1 MVALRRRPTDPSGA
15 ADSILVTIMVT
26 DGPDN
31 AVISGVTSADYAE
44 NGTGSVA
51 TFSATDQDGDAIVWS
66 LGGDD
71 KGDFTI
77 DGGVLAFK
85 SPPNYE
91 SPVSASVGTLADSNV
106 YNVTVEATGG
116 SEDVVVT
123 VTNVD
128 EDGSV
133 GFKGQGRYQPQV
145 GRGLE
150 ATLSDQDGGV
160 TDAVWQ
166 WARSMD
172 MQTWTDIEGAT
183 SQKRTPVAA
192 DDGHYLRASVT
203 YADMFGSGKM
213 VSAVTANRVEPRT
226 VANAAP
232 SFADQDDVDDVTGND
247 ATQGIQVNRD
257 VDENTAVGVNI
268 GSPVSA
274 SDADNDV
281 LIYSAG

>member
-1 MVALRRRPTDPSGA
+1 M
-15 ADSILVTIMVT
+15 
-26 DGPDN
+26 
-31 AVISGVTSADYAE
+31 
-44 NGTGSVA
+44 A

-66 LGGDD
+66 LSGDD
-71 KGDFTI
+71 NGDFTI
-77 DGGVLAFK
+77 AGGVLAFK
-85 SPPNYE
+85 SSPNYE

-116 SEDVVVT
+116 TQKVVVT

-133 GFKGQGRYQPQV
+133 GFAGQGRYQPQV

-192 DDGHYLRASVT
+192 DDGYYLRASVT

-226 VANAAP
+226 VSNAAP
-232 SFADQDDVDDVTGND
+232 SFADQDDVDDVTGNELPP
-247 ATQGIQVNRD
+247 R
-257 VDENTAVGVNI
+257 
-268 GSPVSA
+268 A
-274 SDADNDV
+274 SR
-281 LIYSAG
+281 